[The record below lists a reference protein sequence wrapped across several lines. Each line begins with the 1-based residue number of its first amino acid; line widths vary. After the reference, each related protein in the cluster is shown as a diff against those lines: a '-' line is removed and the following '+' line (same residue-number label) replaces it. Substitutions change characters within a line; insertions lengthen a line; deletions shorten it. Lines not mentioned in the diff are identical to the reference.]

1 MHLLANVFECTTIE
15 DHKRNES
22 AEKIGKW
29 KNEEYLYPTQ
39 SHFFICT
46 SVLWVMKLYNPV
58 GCKQMCGGKRSF
70 PVDGN
75 ITVP

>member
-1 MHLLANVFECTTIE
+1 MCLNVQQLKITKETNLP
-15 DHKRNES
+15 KKLVS
-22 AEKIGKW
+22 EKM
-29 KNEEYLYPTQ
+29 KNILYPTQ